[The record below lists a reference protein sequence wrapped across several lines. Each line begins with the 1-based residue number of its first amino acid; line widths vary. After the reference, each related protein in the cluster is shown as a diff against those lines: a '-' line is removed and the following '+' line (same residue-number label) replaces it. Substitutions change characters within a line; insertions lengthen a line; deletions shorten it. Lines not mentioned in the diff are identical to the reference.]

1 MRAVAGAHETR
12 PSPAADPD
20 VVAVATYAQTGGGEH
35 LLVDLLGALAARGV
49 AVELVLLGDGPVR
62 TRAEAR
68 AVPVTVA
75 PRVRMT
81 RPHTVVAGVWALRR
95 RLRATAPTVVHA
107 SNPKAH
113 LLAHLAVTGLACA
126 STVQVLDAPGV
137 RDPFA
142 RATRHLDGLRLA
154 ITPEGAQAWQRAAP
168 GRPVRL
174 LEPGVDRAGLTARA
188 ATGDAAAA
196 WAAAGLPHDDAPRV
210 VMVARLQRYKGV
222 FDFVDL
228 AARAAPRTN
237 ARFLLVG
244 PDEPLEPGTRAALVA
259 EIAAQHLD
267 RRVAV
272 SMPLPEADLAAV
284 MADATLVVH
293 PAHVETFGLVVVEA
307 LALGTPV
314 VAYAAPG
321 PARILAGGGGAV
333 VPLGDRAALT
343 EATLALLAD
352 PGRRTA
358 WAATGRARAA
368 DFDLA
373 RTADGYLAAVRS
385 LGVAVVPTGDGG
397 AR

>member
-12 PSPAADPD
+12 PSPATDPD

-49 AVELVLLGDGPVR
+49 TVELVLFGDGPIR

-75 PRVRMT
+75 PPVRMT
-81 RPHTVVAGVWALRR
+81 RPQTVAAGVWALRR
-95 RLRATAPTVVHA
+95 RLRATRPAIVHA

-113 LLAHLAVTGLACA
+113 LLAHLAAAGLGCT
-126 STVQVLDAPGV
+126 STVQVLDAPGA

-154 ITPEGAQAWQRAAP
+154 ITPDAAAAWTRAAP

-174 LEPGVDRAGLTARA
+174 LEPGVDRAGLVARS

-196 WAAAGLPHDDAPRV
+196 WAAAGLPHGDAPRV

-228 AARAAPRTN
+228 AARAAPRTD

-244 PDEPLEPGTRAALVA
+244 PDEPLEPGTRDALVA
-259 EIAAQHLD
+259 DIAARGLD
-267 RRVAV
+267 HRVAV
-272 SMPLPEADLAAV
+272 SRPLPEADLAAV

-307 LALGTPV
+307 LTLGTPV

-321 PARILAGGGGAV
+321 PGRILAGGGGAV
-333 VPLGDRAALT
+333 VPLGDRAALAR
-343 EATLALLAD
+343 ATLALLSDAD
-352 PGRRTA
+352 GRVEAAAAGRT
-358 WAATGRARAA
+358 RAG

-373 RTADGYLAAVRS
+373 RTADGYVDAVRS
-385 LGVAVVPTGDGG
+385 LGITLVPTSDAGTP
-397 AR
+397 